1 MTFSPLRRA
10 ALCAAAIAAVSAL
23 AAARPAL
30 AASDTDWPNLAR
42 YKDEDAKL
50 PPPTPGEPRV
60 VFMGDSITDG
70 WGRHVGE
77 FFPGKPYINRGISGQ
92 TTPQMLV
99 RFRQD
104 VVALKPKVVVI
115 NAGINDIAGNTG
127 PTTLE
132 AIENNLMSMS
142 DLARFNGIGVVLASV
157 TPARAFG
164 WRKGVDPRDDI
175 RALNA
180 WMKEYAAKNR
190 LVYCDYYSAMVDA
203 DGGMREGLSSD
214 GVHPTAAGYAIM
226 GPLAQAAINR
236 ALGQTA
242 ERVRPVIM

>member
-1 MTFSPLRRA
+1 MNANTLKAA
-10 ALCAAAIAAVSAL
+10 ALCAAIAAAVLL
-23 AAARPAL
+23 AAPL
-30 AASDTDWPNLAR
+30 HAASDTDWPNLAR
-42 YKDEDAKL
+42 YQKDNAKVQPPAANED
-50 PPPTPGEPRV
+50 RV

-70 WGRHVGE
+70 WGRRTGD

-104 VVALKPKVVVI
+104 VVNLHPKAVVI

-132 AIENNLMSMS
+132 AIENNLMSMA
-142 DLARFNGIGVVLASV
+142 DIARYNGIRVILASV

-164 WRKGVDPRDDI
+164 WRPGVDPRAEI

-180 WMKEYAAKNR
+180 WMKDYADKHNI
-190 LVYCDYYSAMVDA
+190 VYLDYYSALVDS
-203 DGGMREGLSSD
+203 DGGMREGLSTD

-226 GPLAQAAINR
+226 GPLARKAIDR
-236 ALGQTA
+236 ALK
-242 ERVRPVIM
+242 P